1 MTGDERKA
9 QAAFQD
15 TIREAASHSAEGE
28 PPNDRLWFFREARW
42 RCLAAGEHGL
52 QPEEFEMEETTVA
65 SEAPSQ
71 LQQLEAHQ
79 LAIWIAGA
87 PDPQRSALALFY
99 LDEFSHREMSSLLE
113 LSVAELGGLISKG
126 RQQFQAWLD
135 ANIHF

>member
-28 PPNDRLWFFREARW
+28 PPRDRLWFFREARW

-52 QPEEFEMEETTVA
+52 QPEEFEMEETVVA

-71 LQQLEAHQ
+71 LQQLEPHQ

-87 PDPQRSALALFY
+87 PDPQRSALALYY

-113 LSVAELGGLISKG
+113 VSVAELGGLISKG

>member
-52 QPEEFEMEETTVA
+52 QPEEFEMEETSVA

-71 LQQLEAHQ
+71 LQQLEPVRREL
-79 LAIWIAGA
+79 LASSVRPASWSI
-87 PDPQRSALALFY
+87 
-99 LDEFSHREMSSLLE
+99 LDE
-113 LSVAELGGLISKG
+113 
-126 RQQFQAWLD
+126 
-135 ANIHF
+135 